1 MTTLYLVRHGEYEN
15 PEYVFPTSDSGFP
28 LSENGRRQVM
38 ALIPYFTGKPIAS
51 FYSSPVLRARQT
63 AEILANAL
71 KLPVVHDERLMEVK
85 TTLEGVSMKLFDD
98 TKGELSYLPQYRAK
112 GAESMQALSER
123 VWSALEDF
131 RTRHEGKEVVVV
143 SHGDPIR
150 FSLMKYLGMPMDFT
164 ISRTIETPLA
174 GGYRLV
180 FGEGGKPAV
189 YPIVAP

>member
-1 MTTLYLVRHGEYEN
+1 MTTIYLVRHGEYEN
-15 PEYVFPTSDSGFP
+15 PEYVFPTSTSGFP
-28 LSENGRRQVM
+28 LSGNGRSQVM
-38 ALIPYFTGKPIAS
+38 ALIPYFTGKPIVS
-51 FYSSPVLRARQT
+51 LYSSPILRARQT

-71 KLPVVHDERLMEVK
+71 SLPVVPDDRLMEVK

-98 TKGELSYLPQYRAK
+98 TKGELSYLPKYTAK
-112 GAESMQALSER
+112 GAETMETLSDR

-150 FSLMKYLGMPMDFT
+150 FSLMKYLRMPMDFAM
-164 ISRTIETPLA
+164 SRKIQTPLA

-180 FGEGGKPAV
+180 FGEGSTPEV

>member
-1 MTTLYLVRHGEYEN
+1 MTTIYLVRHGEYEN
-15 PEYVFPTSDSGFP
+15 PEYVFPTSTSGFP
-28 LSENGRRQVM
+28 LSGNGRSQVM
-38 ALIPYFTGKPIAS
+38 ALIPYFTDKAVVS
-51 FYSSPVLRARQT
+51 VYSSPVLRARQT

-71 KLPVVHDERLMEVK
+71 SLPVVPDDRLMEVK

-98 TKGELSYLPQYRAK
+98 TKGELSYLPQYTAK
-112 GAESMQALSER
+112 GAETMETLSDR

-150 FSLMKYLGMPMDFT
+150 FSLMKYLRMPMDFAM
-164 ISRTIETPLA
+164 SRKIQTPLA

-180 FGEGGKPAV
+180 FGEGSTPEV